1 MYNNYRIRPVTYN
14 IIKNENGV
22 ETAEYLLYNLKK
34 RVVEEKMID
43 IENAYNEFD
52 KYTSQYNPNDGRI
65 KLKIEHIKRVAEKSK
80 KIARNPDASERG
92 RRSAGQDHWPAS

>member
-34 RVVEEKMID
+34 RVMEEKMID

-52 KYTSQYNPNDGRI
+52 KYTSQYNTNDG
-65 KLKIEHIKRVAEKSK
+65 KNS
-80 KIARNPDASERG
+80 
-92 RRSAGQDHWPAS
+92 